1 MNKILATI
9 EEIKSKDSIS
19 IIKLKSELGIF
30 YTAILESSDSF
41 TTLKKGKKVFF
52 LFKETDAFLLKEKLL
67 KINTIKG
74 NIKNIQEGELFIR
87 LILQAKDYEISMLFT
102 KIELDM
108 LKINLNDAIYIF
120 VKPTQ
125 IMLEY

>member
-1 MNKILATI
+1 ML
-9 EEIKSKDSIS
+9 
-19 IIKLKSELGIF
+19 
-30 YTAILESSDSF
+30 
-41 TTLKKGKKVFF
+41 
-52 LFKETDAFLLKEKLL
+52 FLLKEKLL

-74 NIKNIQEGELFIR
+74 KIKNIQEGELFIR

>member
-1 MNKILATI
+1 M
-9 EEIKSKDSIS
+9 
-19 IIKLKSELGIF
+19 
-30 YTAILESSDSF
+30 
-41 TTLKKGKKVFF
+41 
-52 LFKETDAFLLKEKLL
+52 L

-74 NIKNIQEGELFIR
+74 KIKNIQEGELFIR
-87 LILQAKDYEISMLFT
+87 LILQAKDYEISLLFT

>member
-19 IIKLKSELGIF
+19 IIKLKSDLGIF
-30 YTAILESSDSF
+30 YTAILESPDSF

-52 LFKETDAFLLKEKLL
+52 LFKETDAFLHKEKLL

-74 NIKNIQEGELFIR
+74 KIKNIQEGELFIR